1 MLILYFVFFKR
12 RYVFSCG
19 GGGGE
24 EGLRPQR
31 GGSYLFVTYSR
42 EQSHTFPEFFNEDF
56 CDVALHFPYRL
67 SFSFHLF

>member
-12 RYVFSCG
+12 RYVFSC